1 MARTAKDTPL
11 PKTDGLVPG
20 SQQKDSKR
28 VDRES
33 KDSFPASDPP
43 SYNSGSAIGAP
54 KKRETPPPDI
64 GDFEE
69 AAKKK

>member
-1 MARTAKDTPL
+1 MARTANETPL
-11 PKTDGLVPG
+11 PKTGEAKREHN
-20 SQQKDSKR
+20 QESKR

-54 KKRETPPPDI
+54 KKRETPAPDI
-64 GDFEE
+64 KDFDE

>member
-1 MARTAKDTPL
+1 MARAAHETPL
-11 PKTDGLVPG
+11 PKTGEAKREHNR
-20 SQQKDSKR
+20 QSKR

-54 KKRETPPPDI
+54 KKRETPAPELK
-64 GDFEE
+64 DFEE

>member
-1 MARTAKDTPL
+1 MAHTAHQTPS
-11 PKTDGLVPG
+11 PKTGGMKHEPN
-20 SQQKDSKR
+20 KDNKR

-54 KKRETPPPDI
+54 TKRETPPPDVK
-64 GDFEE
+64 DFEE
-69 AAKKK
+69 AAKQK

>member
-1 MARTAKDTPL
+1 MAHTAKDIHL
-11 PKTDGLVPG
+11 PKTEAAKR
-20 SQQKDSKR
+20 QHHEDSKR

-43 SYNSGSAIGAP
+43 SSNSSSAIGAP
-54 KKRETPPPDI
+54 KKRATPAPNMK
-64 GDFEE
+64 DFDE

>member
-1 MARTAKDTPL
+1 MAHTAGDTPL
-11 PKTDGLVPG
+11 PKTGEAKREHNR
-20 SQQKDSKR
+20 QSKR

-54 KKRETPPPDI
+54 KKRETSAPDLK
-64 GDFEE
+64 DFEE

>member
-1 MARTAKDTPL
+1 MAHTANETPL
-11 PKTDGLVPG
+11 PKTGKAKHERSVEN
-20 SQQKDSKR
+20 KR

-54 KKRETPPPDI
+54 KKRETPAPNMK
-64 GDFEE
+64 DFDE

>member
-1 MARTAKDTPL
+1 MAHTAGETPL
-11 PKTDGLVPG
+11 PKTGEAKREHKRQ
-20 SQQKDSKR
+20 SNR

-54 KKRETPPPDI
+54 KKRETPAPELK
-64 GDFEE
+64 DFEE